1 MYRVVY
7 EARKRGEICIP
18 ETRAATVAPDFL
30 IHRKTRA
37 EDSDVHLLH
46 NIHLTTAPQIV
57 IDASCTS
64 TMR

>member
-7 EARKRGEICIP
+7 GARKRGEICIP
-18 ETRAATVAPDFL
+18 ETRAATVATDFL

-37 EDSDVHLLH
+37 EDSDVDLLRD
-46 NIHLTTAPQIV
+46 IHPTTAPRIV